1 MKEFQRF
8 VFNVAVWDTSKT
20 FAYTISNLQ
29 SEKET
34 WQLSLSQVDNK
45 RLAKWKQL
53 SHNLIMGLGWLL
65 LGERI
70 LIGLVEIVGLIIQT
84 KVILLFPRASQTFWN
99 LLVRVMKE
107 SSLGYLSLEKWRTQQ
122 RVICVFCQQ
131 ITLKRKYVQL
141 M

>member
-1 MKEFQRF
+1 M
-8 VFNVAVWDTSKT
+8 
-20 FAYTISNLQ
+20 
-29 SEKET
+29 
-34 WQLSLSQVDNK
+34 SLSQVDNK

-53 SHNLIMGLGWLL
+53 SQNLTMGLGWLL

-107 SSLGYLSLEKWRTQQ
+107 SLLGYLSLEKWRTQQ

>member
-20 FAYTISNLQ
+20 LAYTISNLQ

-34 WQLSLSQVDNK
+34 WQLSLSQMDNE
-45 RLAKWKQL
+45 RLAKSKQL
-53 SHNLIMGLGWLL
+53 SQNLTMGLGWLL

-70 LIGLVEIVGLIIQT
+70 LIGLVKVMGLIIQT
-84 KVILLFPRASQTFWN
+84 KVILLFPRASRTFWN

-107 SSLGYLSLEKWRTQQ
+107 SSLG
-122 RVICVFCQQ
+122 
-131 ITLKRKYVQL
+131 
-141 M
+141 